1 MGYHALIIEDDIDI
15 AHILSLTLTKMH
27 IKTTLNF
34 SGQEAIETL
43 EKDQFDL
50 ILLDLML
57 PEVSGEEVLSY
68 IKAHANSRV
77 VVISAKTDVEEK
89 VRLLSSGAD
98 DYLTKP
104 FDTKELAAWIDV
116 QLRNLQQ
123 MPRQGDILTWRD
135 LTIDKQ
141 TRKVQVKNQVLNVT
155 NTEYDILCLFMLTPE
170 QPISKQKIYENIQGI
185 YLGDDNTVNV
195 HISNIRKKLA
205 AFSDESYIKTVWGI
219 GFMLE

>member
-1 MGYHALIIEDDIDI
+1 
-15 AHILSLTLTKMH
+15 
-27 IKTTLNF
+27 
-34 SGQEAIETL
+34 
-43 EKDQFDL
+43 
-50 ILLDLML
+50 
-57 PEVSGEEVLSY
+57 
-68 IKAHANSRV
+68 
-77 VVISAKTDVEEK
+77 
-89 VRLLSSGAD
+89 
-98 DYLTKP
+98 
-104 FDTKELAAWIDV
+104 
-116 QLRNLQQ
+116 
-123 MPRQGDILTWRD
+123 MPRQGDILTWRN

>member
-1 MGYHALIIEDDIDI
+1 
-15 AHILSLTLTKMH
+15 
-27 IKTTLNF
+27 
-34 SGQEAIETL
+34 
-43 EKDQFDL
+43 
-50 ILLDLML
+50 
-57 PEVSGEEVLSY
+57 Y

-104 FDTKELAAWIDV
+104 FDTKELAARIDV